1 MAMLTPE
8 TIYTLN
14 ALLEEERASVHSA
27 VALAG
32 GATEY
37 VEREAFSMMGRED
50 VEICVALR
58 ERISQ
63 ANISPSR
70 AVSEVAEAILAAEQY
85 DDRLRAFAAHQRAV
99 SQRAGELAQ
108 EIADPG
114 AREIL
119 ERLSELHVWHALW
132 AGQCADD
139 FAATRFWENG
149 RKPRERQGGA
159 HMEIGA
165 GSGAGLPDGISADP
179 GSQGLG
185 RGDQATIRAEHDAAL
200 TAGDGRKTH
209 GELAERAPGLDGGGS
224 AASEIPTSETEA
236 PGDGRRDATDEGE
249 R

>member
-37 VEREAFSMMGRED
+37 LEREAFSMMGRED

-58 ERISQ
+58 ERLSQ

-85 DDRLRAFAAHQRAV
+85 DDRLRAFAEHQRAV

-108 EIADPG
+108 EVTDAA

-119 ERLSELHVWHALW
+119 VRLSELHVWHTLW
-132 AGQCADD
+132 AGQRADD

-149 RKPRERQGGA
+149 RKPRDGQGGA
-159 HMEIGA
+159 RVEIGA
-165 GSGAGLPDGISADP
+165 GSGAGLPDGVSADP
-179 GSQGLG
+179 GPHGFG
-185 RGDQATIRAEHDAAL
+185 RGDQAAARADHDAAL
-200 TAGDGRKTH
+200 PAGDGRKTH
-209 GELAERAPGLDGGGS
+209 AEPTEQTPSLDVSGN
-224 AASEIPTSETEA
+224 AASGMPTNGTET
-236 PGDGRRDATDEGE
+236 PGDGHDEGE

>member
-58 ERISQ
+58 ERLSQ

-70 AVSEVAEAILAAEQY
+70 
-85 DDRLRAFAAHQRAV
+85 
-99 SQRAGELAQ
+99 
-108 EIADPG
+108 
-114 AREIL
+114 
-119 ERLSELHVWHALW
+119 
-132 AGQCADD
+132 ADD

-149 RKPRERQGGA
+149 RKPHEGQGGA
-159 HMEIGA
+159 RMEIGA
-165 GSGAGLPDGISADP
+165 GSGAGLPDSISADP
-179 GSQGLG
+179 GSQG
-185 RGDQATIRAEHDAAL
+185 
-200 TAGDGRKTH
+200 
-209 GELAERAPGLDGGGS
+209 
-224 AASEIPTSETEA
+224 
-236 PGDGRRDATDEGE
+236 
-249 R
+249 

>member
-8 TIYTLN
+8 TIYSLN

-58 ERISQ
+58 ERLSQ
-63 ANISPSR
+63 AHISPSR

-85 DDRLRAFAAHQRAV
+85 DDRLRAFAEHQRAV

-108 EIADPG
+108 EVADAA

-119 ERLSELHVWHALW
+119 ERLSELHLWHALW
-132 AGQCADD
+132 AGQRADD
-139 FAATRFWENG
+139 FAATRYWENG
-149 RKPRERQGGA
+149 RMPREGQGGA
-159 HMEIGA
+159 RMD
-165 GSGAGLPDGISADP
+165 SGAGLPDGISADP
-179 GSQGLG
+179 GSK
-185 RGDQATIRAEHDAAL
+185 RGSQAAVHTDQDAAPP
-200 TAGDGRKTH
+200 TGDGRKTH
-209 GELAERAPGLDGGGS
+209 AEPAEQALGLDASGS
-224 AASEIPTSETEA
+224 ATSGIPTSETEEQ
-236 PGDGRRDATDEGE
+236 GHGRDEGE